1 MQLTKTKKKI
11 IKWLGTISKCHIHLI
26 LYVTSVVWE
35 KYPAFSLKQIGLK
48 WENGGVFLNASHLF
62 FQKYITR
69 AVMQWDL
76 GIFTAAVLTLL
87 VLAVFQVSANRY
99 ISDGDFEDMTFSDPP
114 GFLYKTL
121 KIAFISPRI

>member
-1 MQLTKTKKKI
+1 
-11 IKWLGTISKCHIHLI
+11 
-26 LYVTSVVWE
+26 
-35 KYPAFSLKQIGLK
+35 
-48 WENGGVFLNASHLF
+48 
-62 FQKYITR
+62 
-69 AVMQWDL
+69 MQWDL

-114 GFLYKTL
+114 GCLYKTL